1 MEVASPEELTSELRQ
16 QLAYERVNFDR
27 WCDERRAQLDGL
39 EQKHQL
45 NMAQAQA
52 TLQALSVNEQNIAQ
66 RVEEAA
72 QVRSK
77 HTALLAEETA
87 RRDAL
92 MQEHEEMTP
101 KARSPPPRAAL
112 ARTTSPRSISRR
124 DVLARARARAPRR
137 SRRCIASAP
146 RRRPRSRRSATAAPR
161 RRATSR
167 SGSTT

>member
-52 TLQALSVNEQNIAQ
+52 TLQALSVNEQNIAG

-101 KARSPPPRAAL
+101 KARSPPPRS
-112 ARTTSPRSISRR
+112 RERPPRVPFSRR

>member
-16 QLAYERVNFDR
+16 QLVYERVNFDR

-101 KARSPPPRAAL
+101 KARSPPPRS
-112 ARTTSPRSISRR
+112 RERPPRVPSR
-124 DVLARARARAPRR
+124 DVTFSRADYVSNSCPARSQICAGV
-137 SRRCIASAP
+137 
-146 RRRPRSRRSATAAPR
+146 TQ
-161 RRATSR
+161 
-167 SGSTT
+167 